1 MQTIKEQFALVMG
14 TQDMTR
20 DRLYSKDR
28 ISKEISRL
36 FIEHIGKNP
45 VVIPIIIED

>member
-1 MQTIKEQFALVMG
+1 MASH
-14 TQDMTR
+14 DMTR

-28 ISKEISRL
+28 IAKEMSRL
-36 FIEHIGKNP
+36 FIEYIGKNP

>member
-1 MQTIKEQFALVMG
+1 MQRIKEDFARSMG
-14 TQDMTR
+14 AQDITR

-28 ISKEISRL
+28 IAKEMSRL
-36 FIEHIGKNP
+36 FIEHVGKNP